1 MARRKRKQKQRKSLF
16 EIFRR
21 KPVEFRP
28 DAQGSSLR
36 KLLHF
41 THQQW
46 TEFLRW
52 LLYTGMCLLMLLLQ
66 DVLMSRLAVMGA
78 TTDLVPAIILLIA
91 VMENSEVG
99 SLFAL
104 ISGILYF
111 FSGSA
116 PLAYC
121 VIFLTVFGMF
131 FSLLR
136 QQYLHRSIGTVVVC
150 AGGAVIVY
158 ELALWSI
165 GLFLGLTRFDRLGK
179 FFLTGMYSTAAM
191 VPLYW
196 VLNKIGT
203 MGGRQW
209 KE

>member
-1 MARRKRKQKQRKSLF
+1 MARKKRKQKKSLF

-41 THQQW
+41 TRQQR
-46 TEFLRW
+46 TDFLRW
-52 LLYTGMCLLMLLLQ
+52 TLYAGMCVLMLLLQ

-78 TTDLVPAIILLIA
+78 TTDLAPAVILLIA

-104 ISGILYF
+104 IAGIIFF

-116 PLAYC
+116 PLPYC

-136 QQYLHRSIGTVVVC
+136 QQYLHRSIGAVVVC
-150 AGGAVIVY
+150 AGAAVTAY
-158 ELALWSI
+158 EVALWGT

-179 FFLTGMYSTAAM
+179 FFLTGVYSAAAM

-196 VLNKIGT
+196 ILNKIGT
-203 MGGRQW
+203 LGGRQW

>member
-1 MARRKRKQKQRKSLF
+1 MARKRRKQKKSWLAM
-16 EIFRR
+16 FRR

-28 DAQGSSLR
+28 DAQGSSFK

-41 THQQW
+41 TRQQR

-52 LLYTGMCLLMLLLQ
+52 VLYGGMCVLMLVLQ

-78 TTDLVPAIILLIA
+78 TTDLAPAVILLIA

-99 SLFAL
+99 SLLAL
-104 ISGILYF
+104 IAGILYF

-136 QQYLHRSIGTVVVC
+136 QQYLHRSIGSVVVC
-150 AGGAVIVY
+150 AGAAVTGY
-158 ELALWSI
+158 ELALWGI
-165 GLFLGLTRFDRLGK
+165 GLFLGLTRFDRLGR
-179 FFLTGMYSTAAM
+179 FFLTGLYSTAAM

-196 VLNKIGT
+196 ILNKIGT

>member
-1 MARRKRKQKQRKSLF
+1 MAQKKRKQKKSPLVL
-16 EIFRR
+16 FRR

-28 DAQGSSLR
+28 DAQGSSFK

-41 THQQW
+41 TRQQR
-46 TEFLRW
+46 TEFFRW
-52 LLYTGMCLLMLLLQ
+52 VLYGGMCVLMLLLQ

-78 TTDLVPAIILLIA
+78 TTDLAPAVILLIA
-91 VMENSEVG
+91 VMENGEVG

-104 ISGILYF
+104 IAGILYF

-121 VIFLTVFGMF
+121 VFFLTAFGMF

-136 QQYLHRSIGTVVVC
+136 QQYLHRSIGSVVVC
-150 AGGAVIVY
+150 AGAAVTAY
-158 ELALWSI
+158 ELALWAI
-165 GLFLGLTRFDRLGK
+165 GLFLGLTRFDRMGR
-179 FFLTGMYSTAAM
+179 FFLTGLYSTAFM

-196 VLNKIGT
+196 ILNKIGT

>member
-1 MARRKRKQKQRKSLF
+1 MARKKRKQKKSLLAMF
-16 EIFRR
+16 QR

-28 DAQGSSLR
+28 DAQGSSFK

-41 THQQW
+41 TRQQR

-52 LLYTGMCLLMLLLQ
+52 VLYGGMCVLMLLLQ

-78 TTDLVPAIILLIA
+78 TTDLAPAAILLIA

-104 ISGILYF
+104 IAGILYF

-136 QQYLHRSIGTVVVC
+136 QQYLHRSIGSVVVC
-150 AGGAVIVY
+150 AGAAVTGY
-158 ELALWSI
+158 ELALWGI
-165 GLFLGLTRFDRLGK
+165 GLFLGLTRFDRLGR
-179 FFLTGMYSTAAM
+179 FFLTGLYSTAAM

-196 VLNKIGT
+196 ILNKIGT
-203 MGGRQW
+203 MGGRLW

>member
-1 MARRKRKQKQRKSLF
+1 MAQRRRKQKKSLLAL
-16 EIFRR
+16 FRR

-41 THQQW
+41 TRQQR
-46 TEFLRW
+46 TEYLRW
-52 LLYTGMCLLMLLLQ
+52 ALYAGMCVLMLVLQ
-66 DVLMSRLAVMGA
+66 DVLMSRLAIMGA
-78 TTDLVPAIILLIA
+78 TTDLAPAVILLIA

-104 ISGILYF
+104 IAGVLYF

-131 FSLLR
+131 FSLFR
-136 QQYLHRSIGTVVVC
+136 QQYLHRSIGSVVVC
-150 AGGAVIVY
+150 SGAAMIAY
-158 ELALWSI
+158 ELALWGI
-165 GLFLGLTRFDRLGK
+165 GLFFGLTRFDRLGK
-179 FFLTGMYSTAAM
+179 FFLTGVYSTAAM

-196 VLNKIGT
+196 ILNKIGT

>member
-1 MARRKRKQKQRKSLF
+1 MARRKRKQKKSLWAN
-16 EIFRR
+16 FRR

-36 KLLHF
+36 KLIHF
-41 THQQW
+41 TRQQQM
-46 TEFLRW
+46 EFLRW
-52 LLYTGMCLLMLLLQ
+52 TLYTGMCILMLVLQ

-91 VMENSEVG
+91 VMENGEVG

-104 ISGILYF
+104 IAGIIYF

-136 QQYLHRSIGTVVVC
+136 QQYLHRSISSVVTC
-150 AGGAVIVY
+150 AGAAVIIY
-158 ELALWSI
+158 ELALWGT
-165 GLFLGLTRFDRLGK
+165 GLFFGLTRFDRLGK
-179 FFLTGMYSTAAM
+179 FFLTGIYSVAFM

-196 VLNKIGT
+196 ILNKIGT

>member
-1 MARRKRKQKQRKSLF
+1 MARKKRKQKKSLLAM
-16 EIFRR
+16 FRR
-21 KPVEFRP
+21 KQVEFRP
-28 DAQGSSLR
+28 DAQGSSLK

-41 THQQW
+41 THQQR

-52 LLYTGMCLLMLLLQ
+52 VLYGGMCVLMLLLQ
-66 DVLMSRLAVMGA
+66 DVLMSRLAIMGA
-78 TTDLVPAIILLIA
+78 TTDLAPAVILLIA
-91 VMENSEVG
+91 VMENGEVG

-104 ISGILYF
+104 IAGLVYF

-121 VIFLTVFGMF
+121 VMFLTVFGMF

-136 QQYLHRSIGTVVVC
+136 QQYLHRSIGSVVVC
-150 AGGAVIVY
+150 AGAAVIIY
-158 ELALWSI
+158 ELALWGI
-165 GLFLGLTRFDRLGK
+165 GLFLGLTRFDRLGR
-179 FFLTGMYSTAAM
+179 FFLTGVYSTAAM

-196 VLNKIGT
+196 ILNKIGT
-203 MGGRQW
+203 IGGRQW

>member
-1 MARRKRKQKQRKSLF
+1 MARRKRKQKKSWLAMF
-16 EIFRR
+16 QR

-28 DAQGSSLR
+28 DAQGSSLK
-36 KLLHF
+36 KLLYF
-41 THQQW
+41 THQQR

-52 LLYTGMCLLMLLLQ
+52 VLYGGMCVLMLVLQ

-78 TTDLVPAIILLIA
+78 TTDLAPAVILLIA

-104 ISGILYF
+104 IAGILYF

-121 VIFLTVFGMF
+121 VIFLTVCGMF

-136 QQYLHRSIGTVVVC
+136 QQYLHRSIGAVVVC
-150 AGGAVIVY
+150 AGAGVTAY
-158 ELALWSI
+158 ELALWGT
-165 GLFLGLTRFDRLGK
+165 GLFLGLTRFDRLGR
-179 FFLTGMYSTAAM
+179 FFLTGVYSTVAM

-196 VLNKIGT
+196 ILNKIGT